1 MSYPIPKIQY
11 DPGGGTVTLT
21 FTYPPIQKPMLD
33 DREAVRHDSM
43 TSSGLRQIALERVD
57 IIKPLQMEN
66 VPWGDL
72 PDWQDFIDFA
82 IEGGQFSYYPD
93 ATLTAFQTFEL
104 MDTSFSPK
112 FNVRGLSKFSLKLRL
127 VPDGAQGA

>member
-1 MSYPIPKIQY
+1 
-11 DPGGGTVTLT
+11 
-21 FTYPPIQKPMLD
+21 MLD

-43 TSSGLRQIALERVD
+43 TSSGLRQVALERVD

-66 VPWGDL
+66 VPWDDL
-72 PDWQDFIDFA
+72 PAWRDFIDFA

-104 MDTSFSPK
+104 MDTSFNPK